1 MRKTSAIL
9 IVAFLISFEVLFAN
23 LVAADFF
30 SGPVILPSITIT
42 IDGSISPFTELI
54 KRNGNTYT
62 LTGNALEYPIV
73 IERSYVVFDG
83 AGYNI
88 TVTTGDNPGLSVRSA
103 THLNVVV
110 KNVNIF
116 SRNIYTF
123 DFSCSNGLIENV
135 NTNKDIRIRGDS
147 NTITKSIMDVCIV
160 SGSNNLIAKNNI
172 TDVLVGY
179 YSYSN
184 MFFKNNFLFT
194 DYPDLIME
202 SVWDNGSVDNY
213 WSNYKVKYSNAS
225 EIGKTGIGD
234 TPYVIERSWY
244 STKEFLNQTN
254 VDYFPLFYSYDI
266 QNDSIAFPTPNP
278 TIEKIE
284 PSNTVTVLVPILA
297 VVAIISSGIVML
309 LFRRHRKTISQK
321 NQRLKKKSI
330 N

>member
-9 IVAFLISFEVLFAN
+9 IVALLISFEVLIVNLAAAN
-23 LVAADFF
+23 SIF
-30 SGPVILPSITIT
+30 GPVILPSITIT

-73 IERSYVVFDG
+73 IERSNVVFDG

-88 TVTTGDNPGLSVRSA
+88 TVTTGDNPGLGVRSA

-110 KNVNIF
+110 KNVNVF

-135 NTNKDIRIRGDS
+135 KTNKDIRIRGDS

-160 SGSNNLIAKNNI
+160 SGSNNLITQNNI
-172 TDVLVGY
+172 TDVSVGY

-184 MFFKNNFLFT
+184 KFFKNNFFLT
-194 DYPDLIME
+194 DYPYLDGE
-202 SVWDNGSVDNY
+202 SVWDNGSVGNY
-213 WSNYKVKYSNAS
+213 WSNYTVKYSNAS
-225 EIGKTGIGD
+225 EIGKTSIGD

-244 STKEFLNQTN
+244 STKEYPNQTN
-254 VDYFPLFYSYDI
+254 VDYFPLFYPYDI

-284 PSNTVTVLVPILA
+284 PSNTLTVLVPILA
-297 VVAIISSGIVML
+297 VVAIVSSGIVL
-309 LFRRHRKTISQK
+309 LFYRRHRKTISQNK
-321 NQRLKKKSI
+321 PNV
-330 N
+330 